1 MRFFLFQVVDYYT
14 FKFTTTTNIAI
25 ITLIVTF
32 ARMIQREIQTHIKE
46 TMQQFPAVGILGPR
60 QIGKTTLALQ
70 LAEAISPEPIY
81 LDLES
86 PTDLDKLKEPEFYF
100 EEHKDRP
107 IILDEVQRIPE
118 IFATLRGVI
127 DRRRRAGHGVGQFLI
142 LGSASLDLLQQSS
155 ESLAGR
161 ISYATLSG
169 LQPTETAPAEFDNL
183 WLRGGFPNS
192 FLSPNNNTSFTWRQV
207 FISTY
212 LERDVPQFG
221 SRIPASTLRQL
232 WTMLAHIQGG
242 LLNLSRLAGGLGVSV
257 PAVGRYIDLL
267 EDLFLVRK
275 LQPWASNVG
284 KRLVRAPKV
293 YIRDSGLTHTLL
305 KIKDYED
312 LLGHP
317 AVGGSWEGFVI
328 ENLLSQLPSW
338 ASPYF
343 YRTSAGA
350 EIDLVIEAGNKK
362 VIAIEIKRSISPS
375 LSKGFLIG
383 CEDVAATHRYFVYS
397 GKERFRVSKDVTA
410 LPLTMMIEELR
421 ELW

>member
-1 MRFFLFQVVDYYT
+1 
-14 FKFTTTTNIAI
+14 
-25 ITLIVTF
+25 
-32 ARMIQREIQTHIKE
+32 MIQRKIQARIRE

-86 PTDLDKLKEPEFYF
+86 PTDLDKLKEPDFYF

-127 DRRRRAGHGVGQFLI
+127 DRRRRAGHRVGQFLI

-169 LQPTETAPAEFDNL
+169 LQPTEIAPSDFDNL

-192 FLSPNNNTSFTWRQV
+192 FLSSDNNASFNWRQV
-207 FISTY
+207 FINTY

-275 LQPWASNVG
+275 LQPWASNIG

-305 KIKDYED
+305 KIKDYDD

-317 AVGGSWEGFVI
+317 ALGGSWEGFVI
-328 ENLLSQLPSW
+328 ENLLAELPSW

-350 EIDLVIEAGNKK
+350 EIDLLIEAGHKK

-397 GKERFRVSKDVTA
+397 GKERFGISKDVTA
-410 LPLTMMIEELR
+410 LPLTMMIEELKA
-421 ELW
+421 LW

>member
-1 MRFFLFQVVDYYT
+1 
-14 FKFTTTTNIAI
+14 
-25 ITLIVTF
+25 
-32 ARMIQREIQTHIKE
+32 MIQREIQVSISE
-46 TMQQFPAVGILGPR
+46 AMRQFPAVGILGPR

-70 LAEAISPEPIY
+70 IAQAISPEPIY

-100 EEHKDRP
+100 EEYKDRP
-107 IILDEVQRIPE
+107 IILDEVQRSPE
-118 IFATLRGVI
+118 IFAILRGVI
-127 DRRRRAGHGVGQFLI
+127 DRRRRAGHSVGQFLI

-169 LQPTETAPAEFDNL
+169 LKPTEIATSGFDDL

-192 FLSPNNNTSFTWRQV
+192 FLSFDNNTSFNWRQI
-207 FISTY
+207 FIGTY

-242 LLNLSRLAGGLGVSV
+242 VLNLSRLAGGLGVSV
-257 PAVGRYIDLL
+257 PAVGRYLDLL

-305 KIKDYED
+305 KIKDYDD

-328 ENLLSQLPSW
+328 ENLLADLPLW

-362 VIAIEIKRSISPS
+362 IIAIEIKRSISPT

-383 CEDVAATHRYFVYS
+383 CEDVNATHRYFVYS
-397 GKERFRVSKDVTA
+397 GAERFRISKDVTA
-410 LPLTMMIEELR
+410 LPLTMMIEELKA
-421 ELW
+421 LW

>member
-1 MRFFLFQVVDYYT
+1 
-14 FKFTTTTNIAI
+14 
-25 ITLIVTF
+25 
-32 ARMIQREIQTHIKE
+32 MIQREIQARIKE
-46 TMQQFPAVGILGPR
+46 IMQQFPAVGILGHR

-86 PTDLDKLKEPEFYF
+86 PTDLDKLREPEFYF

-107 IILDEVQRIPE
+107 IILDEVQRLPE
-118 IFATLRGVI
+118 VFATLRGVI
-127 DRRRRAGHGVGQFLI
+127 DRRRRAGHRVGQFLI

-169 LQPTETAPAEFDNL
+169 LKPTEIEPGKFGDL

-192 FLSPNNNTSFTWRQV
+192 FLSSDDNASFNWRQE

-242 LLNLSRLAGGLGVSV
+242 LLNLSRLAAGMGVSV

-267 EDLFLVRK
+267 EDLFLLRK

-328 ENLLSQLPSW
+328 ETLLADLPSW

-350 EIDLVIEAGNKK
+350 EIDLLIEAGNKK
-362 VIAIEIKRSISPS
+362 MIAIEIKRSISPS

-397 GKERFRVSKDVTA
+397 GKERFRISKDVTA
-410 LPLTMMIEELR
+410 LPLTMMIEELIA
-421 ELW
+421 LW